1 MDDNFVR
8 EPKCIQVGV
17 LEGDKWDK
25 MHDIARRFYDTGG
38 IAPTIHT
45 VGGGNLEP
53 KIAEPICLNSK
64 VNGKQPSLQDRIYSV
79 DGTSTART
87 KEIVIHEIAH
97 AVHWQMT
104 DKMEIKDAESLC
116 FFVERYAEE
125 IIRLANEVMA
135 G

>member
-1 MDDNFVR
+1 
-8 EPKCIQVGV
+8 
-17 LEGDKWDK
+17 
-25 MHDIARRFYDTGG
+25 
-38 IAPTIHT
+38 
-45 VGGGNLEP
+45 
-53 KIAEPICLNSK
+53 
-64 VNGKQPSLQDRIYSV
+64 
-79 DGTSTART
+79 
-87 KEIVIHEIAH
+87 VIHEIAH